1 MTQSEGVAA
10 LMAKWEGDA
19 TALERYADER
29 GAAVCRLH
37 VAELGEAIRAAQD
50 EVLTLAEAALES
62 GFSGSH
68 LRHEVSGGV
77 IPNAGKKGAPRIRRG
92 DLPMKAGKRSS
103 VPDPESA
110 ALAILGG
117 GR

>member
-1 MTQSEGVAA
+1 MNQPEGVAA
-10 LMAKWEGDA
+10 LMAKWEDDA
-19 TALERYADER
+19 TALERYADAR

-37 VAELGEAIRAAQD
+37 VAELGEAIRASQD
-50 EVLTLAEAALES
+50 EVLTVAESARES
-62 GFSGSH
+62 HYSEDH
-68 LRHEVSGGV
+68 LRHEVAAGT
-77 IPNAGKKGAPRIRRG
+77 IPNSGKKGAPRIRRG
-92 DLPMKAGKRSS
+92 DLPMKAGKRGS